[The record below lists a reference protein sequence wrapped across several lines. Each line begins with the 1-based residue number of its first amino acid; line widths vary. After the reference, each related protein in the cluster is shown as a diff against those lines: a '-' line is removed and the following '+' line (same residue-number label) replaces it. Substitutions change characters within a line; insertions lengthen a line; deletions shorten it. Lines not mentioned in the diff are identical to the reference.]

1 MDSLTSFID
10 KVKEPVLVL
19 SKGKAEV
26 LQVNSYGEDIF
37 ASIVGKSFFSQ
48 VQNVDSLLSGT
59 LCRYKDVNYTLKI
72 VELDKHDLYFLTEF
86 VPRSDLDR
94 IAKELAA
101 LMVHVFRSPLSGVMG
116 FTELLL
122 SVGNEAQKKY
132 ARTIEAG
139 LQKLVKILDEVESL
153 AKEPEAQFLDFN
165 VNALM
170 VDVMLSFS
178 KEEQEVIDLI
188 IEERNAIINND
199 YVIIRSILI
208 ELLNNALQFSNPREN
223 HVQLTYKKN
232 GSFQVRSYSEPISER
247 NVKRLYLPFY
257 STRASNTGLG
267 LTRVALLA
275 HAIQSDIILLENS
288 KKKGITFELKV

>member
-1 MDSLTSFID
+1 MD
-10 KVKEPVLVL
+10 KVKEPVLVV
-19 SKGKAEV
+19 SKGKAEI
-26 LQVNSYGEDIF
+26 QKVNRYGQEIF
-37 ASIVGKSFFSQ
+37 SEIIGQSFFSQ

-59 LCRYKDVNYTLKI
+59 LCRYQDVNYTLKI
-72 VELDKHDLYFLTEF
+72 VELDEYDLYFLTEF
-86 VPRSDLDR
+86 IPRSDLDR

-101 LMVHVFRSPLSGVMG
+101 LMVHVFRSPLGGVMG
-116 FTELLL
+116 FTELLI

-132 ARTIEAG
+132 AKTIEAG

-170 VDVMLSFS
+170 VDIMLGFS

-188 IEERNAIINND
+188 IEDRNATINND
-199 YVIIRSILI
+199 YVIIRTILL
-208 ELLNNALQFSNPREN
+208 ELLKNALQFSNPREK

-232 GSFQVRSYSEPISER
+232 GSFQVRSFSEPISER
-247 NVKRLYLPFY
+247 NIRRLYLPFY

-275 HAIQSDIILLENS
+275 HAVQSDIILLENS
-288 KKKGITFELKV
+288 QQKGITFELKV